1 MIEDIF
7 IAYPYFLSVVCSVL
21 LVDKYR
27 AKLHQQNN
35 DNRGHFIC
43 FFSTWMEKLFYVNW
57 MMSSPHLPHT
67 FLCLFYYFFAP
78 LKLLF
83 FAYFIIHTN
92 MHMCI
97 YACIHMY
104 IQSIYR
110 WICAYMCTYTRMYMQ
125 MYMSV
130 HIYTCGYVGVCLCAY
145 LLRTTVQYNSE
156 SHTQF

>member
-67 FLCLFYYFFAP
+67 FLSF
-78 LKLLF
+78 LLF
-83 FAYFIIHTN
+83 FCSFKAPIFCIFYNTHKYAYVHICMYTYVHTIHIQVDMCVYVHIHT
-92 MHMCI
+92 HV
-97 YACIHMY
+97 YANVYVCMYIHM
-104 IQSIYR
+104 
-110 WICAYMCTYTRMYMQ
+110 WICGCVSLCVSPENHC
-125 MYMSV
+125 SV
-130 HIYTCGYVGVCLCAY
+130 
-145 LLRTTVQYNSE
+145 
-156 SHTQF
+156 